1 MKNIIEL
8 VIKYIFNLYI
18 KINTDL
24 ENEIKENIEFKNDLI
39 HYIFG

>member
-8 VIKYIFNLYI
+8 FIKYIFNLYI
-18 KINTDL
+18 TINTDL

-39 HYIFG
+39 DYIFG